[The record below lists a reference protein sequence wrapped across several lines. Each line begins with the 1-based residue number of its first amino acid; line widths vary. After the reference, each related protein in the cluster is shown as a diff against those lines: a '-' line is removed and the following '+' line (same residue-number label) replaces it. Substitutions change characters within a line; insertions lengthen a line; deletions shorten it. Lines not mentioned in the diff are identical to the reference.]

1 MNNHKS
7 FQFCLAAL
15 MPLISAARADVGN
28 PPKPPPVPAGYCS
41 TIYNEVLPDL
51 QAFNLLLKIPPTW
64 TPVSDGPTKYGAN
77 LQTADASA
85 GPQIS
90 NSTYLTTVINE
101 LTELKAMG
109 VQAVSV
115 PVGFPVLYAPF
126 IGTEAEF
133 KPYLDF
139 YANVA
144 QAVRA
149 AGLTLIV
156 DNEVLLSNSVE
167 SGWGTS
173 NPTPSAFFSSLNWPE
188 YMAGRA
194 TMAATIATTMQPDY
208 LILADEPDT
217 EANASGQQN
226 LNNPTDA
233 AQMIQGEINAVN
245 ALNMST
251 PPKMGAGFGTWMG
264 AYPPSGLL
272 EYTDAYVALPLDY
285 IDIHIFP
292 VNTEGGVS
300 LIGNAL
306 TVASLSAAAGKPI
319 ALGQAWAWKMENSE
333 WGVLQGNDFR
343 ARDPLSFWAPL
354 DSTFL
359 QTVQSLAAYTKMVYS
374 VPEGPNYFF
383 AYQTY
388 DGTAANGG
396 AATCSCTVES
406 GSCSDSDILH
416 EENALADA
424 AYAVPEFTTTGF
436 AYYGLLVDA
445 PDKTPPS
452 TPSQPVGTTGYYSTN
467 ISWNASTDRVGVAG
481 YEVYRC
487 SPKTPG
493 GSCTGVQIATTTQP
507 SFRDSGLTSN
517 TLYNYRVRAFDLANN
532 NSPPSPAL
540 RLQTAK

>member
-1 MNNHKS
+1 
-7 FQFCLAAL
+7 L
-15 MPLISAARADVGN
+15 PLISSARADVGD

-77 LQTADASA
+77 LQTADASV

-126 IGTEAEF
+126 IGTEAEI

-144 QAVRA
+144 QAVKA
-149 AGLTLIV
+149 SGLKLIV
-156 DNEVLLSNSVE
+156 DNEILLSNSVE
-167 SGWGTS
+167 SGWGTH

-208 LILADEPDT
+208 LIVADEPDT

-233 AQMIQGEINAVN
+233 AQMIQGEIDAVN

-272 EYTDAYVALPLDY
+272 EYIDAYIALPLDY

-300 LIGNAL
+300 LIANAL

-333 WGVLQGNDFR
+333 FGVLQGNDFR
-343 ARDPLSFWAPL
+343 ARDPMSFWAPL
-354 DSTFL
+354 DSAFL
-359 QTVQSLAAYTKMVYS
+359 QTIQSLAAYTKMVYS

-396 AATCSCTVES
+396 AATCRCTVES

-424 AYAVPEFTTTGF
+424 ADAVPEFTTTGL

-452 TPSQPVGTTGYYSTN
+452 TPSQPAGTAGYYSTN
-467 ISWNASTDRVGVAG
+467 ISWTASTDNVGVAG
-481 YEVYRC
+481 YTVYRC
-487 SPKTPG
+487 SPKNPG

-507 SFRDSGLTSN
+507 SFRDSGLN
-517 TLYNYRVRAFDLANN
+517 MDTLYNYQVKAFDLANN
-532 NSPPSPAL
+532 NSGLSPAL
-540 RLQTAK
+540 KLQTAR